1 MPFAQTNGIEICY
14 ESFGAEEAP
23 AIVLIM
29 GLGAQLISWPEPF
42 VEMLVKAGYRV
53 VRFDNRDAGLSS
65 KCEDGQD
72 WSVSKRTFV
81 SSFIGRT
88 VPSPYT
94 LQDMANDTVGLMDA
108 LSIEKAHIV
117 GASMGGMI
125 AQLVAA
131 SKPDRVLSMVS
142 FMSTSGSRRVPL
154 GKMKCIL
161 RLGRS
166 AKSEARED
174 VLQHMVEGWKLYASP
189 SFPRAPN
196 ELKDWAS
203 KIYDRGYY
211 PVGSTRQFR
220 ALLND
225 GSRVLR
231 LRKIKAP
238 TLAMHGSADP
248 LVHPAGSKD
257 VARQVPG
264 AKLVLIDGLGH
275 ELPPKSLPI
284 IANHILDHVSNA
296 EGQEPLL
303 K

>member
-1 MPFAQTNGIEICY
+1 
-14 ESFGAEEAP
+14 
-23 AIVLIM
+23 
-29 GLGAQLISWPEPF
+29 
-42 VEMLVKAGYRV
+42 
-53 VRFDNRDAGLSS
+53 
-65 KCEDGQD
+65 
-72 WSVSKRTFV
+72 
-81 SSFIGRT
+81 
-88 VPSPYT
+88 PYT

-108 LSIEKAHIV
+108 LSIKKAHVV

-131 SKPDRVLSMVS
+131 SNPGRVLSMVS

-161 RLGRS
+161 RLGHS

-174 VLQHMVEGWKLYASP
+174 VLQHMVDGWKLYASP
-189 SFPRAPN
+189 SFPREPGD
-196 ELKDWAS
+196 LMDWAG
-203 KIYDRGYY
+203 KIYDRSYY
-211 PVGSTRQFR
+211 PEGSTRQFR
-220 ALLND
+220 AVLND

-231 LRKIKAP
+231 LRKINVP

-275 ELPPKSLPI
+275 ELPPKALPV
-284 IANHILDHVSNA
+284 IAAHVLEHVASA
-296 EGQEPLL
+296 EGQEPLA